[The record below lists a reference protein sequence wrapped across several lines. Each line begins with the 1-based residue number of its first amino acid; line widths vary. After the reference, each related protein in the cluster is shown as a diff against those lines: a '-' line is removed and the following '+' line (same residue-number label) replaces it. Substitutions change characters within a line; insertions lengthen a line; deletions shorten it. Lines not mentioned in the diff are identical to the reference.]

1 MKIFSKT
8 LPHKNDNS
16 LSSPQHQAFRK
27 QEVDCCYEGWLG
39 LNFRTQAKDEDAS
52 ESPNKV
58 WSKISSKIARKIS
71 RRKDRWM
78 AKDIETRMG
87 QFSI

>member
-1 MKIFSKT
+1 MIIFCLALNTKYI
-8 LPHKNDNS
+8 
-16 LSSPQHQAFRK
+16 RK
-27 QEVDCCYEGWLG
+27 QEVNCFYERRLG
-39 LNFRTQAKDEDAS
+39 LNFWIQAKDDDVS
-52 ESPNKV
+52 EGPNKV

-78 AKDIETRMG
+78 AKDIEMG